1 MAAVLCSGGVALE
14 MARGG
19 WIGLGILRLST
30 SWDLGLLLLEAW
42 EWELVQEERIGD
54 DWFMGGMFG
63 LLVGQVKL
71 GGVVWRFA
79 GGVG

>member
-1 MAAVLCSGGVALE
+1 MAAVLCSDGVALG
-14 MARGG
+14 MASGG
-19 WIGLGILRLST
+19 WIGLEFLRLSST
-30 SWDLGLLLLEAW
+30 WDLGLLLLEAW

-63 LLVGQVKL
+63 LLVGLVML